1 MLTRTKPKLLPL
13 YSPPPPPTHE
23 PIRVRLSGDK
33 KGNKN
38 CCVIFASECD
48 HAKPGSIRSWPLYY
62 WVLLVLV
69 VYCKV
74 VFSPVSLTLDLILML
89 HKRCTHQ
96 ITFSHNVLAESTQ
109 EERHRPPASPIKC
122 VVCRSLTDQSRVWS
136 ANAVKNKRLN
146 AASCC
151 CDSSKRRAKKV
162 SSRSR
167 YLYSAACPAA
177 ALSAPDSRPQRF
189 W

>member
-13 YSPPPPPTHE
+13 YSPP
-23 PIRVRLSGDK
+23 
-33 KGNKN
+33 
-38 CCVIFASECD
+38 ASHPRTNQSQAFGRQEGEQKLLCHFCKWMWSRKAGFD
-48 HAKPGSIRSWPLYY
+48 QELVL